1 MNATEIEGE
10 FPFEE
15 IKKESGDYFDRVYEA
30 KEAGYQR
37 DQIWSVTEHDGVWCW
52 GPPHHWVNL
61 IGYVATKERHD
72 FNTYYFETVPESYDE
87 PTEADE
93 WHSFDPDC

>member
-1 MNATEIEGE
+1 MNATEIQSD

-15 IKKESGDYFDRVYEA
+15 IRTESGDYFDYIWQLRDL
-30 KEAGYQR
+30 GYA
-37 DQIWSVTEHDGVWCW
+37 DTQIWSVTEHDGTWCY
-52 GPPHHWVNL
+52 GPSRHWVNL
-61 IGYVATKERHD
+61 IGYVATKEHHND
-72 FNTYYFETVPESYDE
+72 NTYYFETVPDNDDE

>member
-1 MNATEIEGE
+1 MEANEIFEG

-15 IKKESGDYFDRVYEA
+15 IRKPSGDFFDRLYEA
-30 KEAGYQR
+30 KQAGYDE
-37 DQIWSVTEHDGVWCW
+37 DQIWSVTECDGAWCW
-52 GPPHHWVNL
+52 GPSRHWVNL
-61 IGYVATKERHD
+61 IGYVATNERHD
-72 FNTYYFETVPESYDE
+72 DDTYYFEYVPDTYDE